1 MKSQNRGKYPG
12 ITLPGLLCWI
22 SPAVIIFLLWWPE
35 YKHYRISSSPVSA
48 EVITRLKSTPADS
61 ILSEIT
67 SYSYWTD
74 LSENE
79 IIADAE
85 MIIKGQFSFHGEIL
99 SDLHLP
105 FDPSELETGSSRKRL
120 ALASLQPVD
129 ILLKAYQ
136 SSRRE
141 EFLRLAK
148 DIIIAFADFEAD
160 AVLPTGYLRN
170 DHATAAR
177 ASAIIKFWEIYRNHT
192 EYNDI
197 DAGVIINL
205 ASRTGQFLLKPLHF
219 MFASNHGVMQNIALL
234 RLALAFPELP
244 DSNRYIEAAIERLE
258 FQFRFYISDEGVV
271 LEHSAG
277 YQNLGL
283 HLMAHIFRYLTLLDR
298 QIPGNWE
305 LKYRKGLEYYNL
317 LRRPD
322 GTLPLI
328 GDTETEINPIYPIVI
343 DRDSLGS
350 YDKFRIEQNWQPTM
364 EFNLYPA
371 SGYAVWWGGLD
382 YWPDEDNLLQ
392 TAITWSYFRGQAHK
406 LSDEMS
412 FHIYAQGQDWLTS
425 AGYWPYETVGRNLA
439 DSWLGSNAPFLKSEN
454 IPDPITG
461 NYFDERQTCLKAYFN
476 SGGVKF
482 IDLQRIGPNNSII
495 RREIL
500 NYADNLWLVLDFC
513 DVGQDETLT
522 TVWTFDHNLR
532 ANEIGEANRFFI
544 LPPDESDTMTISF
557 DCANECKIST
567 YRGSNNPYL
576 GWQAV
581 HSQPAPATSILI
593 EQPAHKAWCLTS
605 LLLHDA
611 NIDRNATGT
620 NKIEFIRD
628 AENWS
633 LCLVGRNSNLSLSRV
648 KDTVIIT
655 KDSDKIKSSI
665 LLTKG
670 PDIEKERNEIRS
682 AYNTAADKYPFFRS
696 TIRTRTRITRFLLLI
711 FIIQEI
717 VLFIN
722 RRITRNFYFALRW
735 ANCLCWIIGGIW
747 LLTMYRIY

>member
-1 MKSQNRGKYPG
+1 M
-12 ITLPGLLCWI
+12 PGLLCWI

-35 YKHYRISSSPVSA
+35 YKHYHISTRAIPPEIIA
-48 EVITRLKSTPADS
+48 RLKTMPADS
-61 ILSEIT
+61 ILHEIT

-79 IIADAE
+79 IITDAE
-85 MIIKGQFSFHGEIL
+85 MILKGQFSFRGEIL

-105 FDPSELETGSSRKRL
+105 FDPSDLETGSSRKRL
-120 ALASLQPVD
+120 ALASLQQVD
-129 ILLKAYQ
+129 ILSKAYQ
-136 SSRRE
+136 FSGRE
-141 EFLRLAK
+141 EFFNMAR
-148 DIIIAFADFEAD
+148 DIIFVFADFEAD
-160 AVLPTGYLRN
+160 AVLPIGYLRN

-177 ASAIIKFWEIYRNHT
+177 TSAIIKFWEVYRSHS
-192 EYNDI
+192 EYDDT
-197 DAGVIINL
+197 DAGSIINL
-205 ASRTGQFLLKPLHF
+205 ATRTGQFLLKPSHF

-244 DSNRYIEAAIERLE
+244 DSDLFIETAFERLE
-258 FQFRFYISDEGVV
+258 YQLKYYISQEGVV

-298 QIPGNWE
+298 QIPDNWE
-305 LKYRKGLEYYNL
+305 LKYRKGLEYYGL
-317 LRRPD
+317 IRRPD

-343 DRDSLGS
+343 DKNSLGS
-350 YDKFRIEQNWQPTM
+350 YDKFRIEQSWQPPM
-364 EFNLYPA
+364 EFKLYPA
-371 SGYAVWWGGLD
+371 SGHAVWWCGLD

-412 FHIYAQGQDWLTS
+412 FHIYAQGRDWLT
-425 AGYWPYETVGRNLA
+425 ATGYWPYETAGRNLA

-461 NYFDERQTCLKAYFN
+461 NYFGERQTYLKAYSN
-476 SGGVKF
+476 SSGVKF

-500 NYADNLWLVLDFC
+500 NYANNLWLVLDFC
-513 DVGQDETLT
+513 NVGKDETLT
-522 TVWTFDHNLR
+522 TVWTFDHNLKV
-532 ANEIGEANRFFI
+532 NGNDEADQFLI
-544 LPPDESDTMTISF
+544 LSPDESDTMIISF
-557 DCANECKIST
+557 DCTNDCKIST

-581 HSQPAPATSILI
+581 HSQPAPATSILV
-593 EQPAHKAWCLTS
+593 EQLAHKAWCLTS
-605 LLLHDA
+605 LLMHDA
-611 NIDRNATGT
+611 NIDRNAVDAY
-620 NKIEFIRD
+620 KIEFIHD

-633 LCLVGRNSNLSLSRV
+633 LYLAGRNSNLSLLRV
-648 KDTVIIT
+648 RDTLIIT
-655 KDSDKIKSSI
+655 NDSDKIKSSI
-665 LLTKG
+665 PLTKG
-670 PDIEKERNEIRS
+670 PDIEKERNAIRS
-682 AYNTAADKYPFFRS
+682 AYNAAAAKYPFFRS
-696 TIRTRTRITRFLLLI
+696 TIKTRTKITRFLLLI

-735 ANCLCWIIGGIW
+735 VNCLCWIIGGIW